1 MRDFSPQPVGFS
13 CSGFKG
19 NSLRSRL
26 NATFPAVYVCV
37 SRAWW
42 TLIFLEISVE
52 EARLMA
58 FRRLTHCKNVF
69 VAKYCQQHCVHGLRG
84 RSWETAGFARNVKKE
99 IFVDRMGMLAYS
111 QALCFMAALSVLLNL
126 LTIVCFSC
134 SARNLTAKTLV
145 TMTLVAANALF
156 ALPLLAAPV
165 VGESQI
171 ACSVQAAVVLF
182 GILLQQVISVGLA
195 YVRFLIL
202 VKKQKV
208 TVPWAIRFIILAVLS
223 SLAVTGIPIGIFNN
237 ETNLLSIRP
246 SYAFCSLDW
255 RAHSAAQLFFLIP
268 SELLFVTAL
277 FWIPYGYS
285 RICNVVT
292 ATFSQ
297 LDLSQSH
304 VIQTNESGVFQPE
317 LSRRESVQHS
327 ARGQGA
333 TTRRQSML
341 LGSITTPA
349 VTVAG
354 DSSGANAFG
363 STTKENFPSLQRRR
377 SISNAG
383 YTGGPLIDRRR
394 RMSAQIS
401 ATIQLPEVK
410 EMREGGASLKR
421 NSALLH
427 SSPARLLKMD
437 FSVSKESI
445 ITIDKVHVSQRSL
458 HPLRTERSHQTIS
471 KSRDLQSPAE
481 NAPDQHRDTESQ
493 SAYARESTLEV
504 ETSTAAKSFKSL
516 NQSMVSVAE
525 SFTRSGLKSPAKSLV
540 SIAQEASFSQS
551 GILPPIPAQVT
562 SPGASLAGLGSLGPS
577 LARSSMNPT
586 PKTRTHERPRKTS
599 LERVKSFL
607 SQKPSFLTDRNTEAC
622 VTENAKRQKV
632 VWTQSFLIVL
642 AYVLGWTPYF
652 VLLMYETASGESAPP
667 AFDFVS
673 MFAIV
678 GWGAVNPVLVW
689 LFDPEIRS
697 TVSKSLAAVMLARPS
712 LSRKGGGGTRRAL
725 SLK

>member
-1 MRDFSPQPVGFS
+1 
-13 CSGFKG
+13 
-19 NSLRSRL
+19 
-26 NATFPAVYVCV
+26 
-37 SRAWW
+37 
-42 TLIFLEISVE
+42 
-52 EARLMA
+52 
-58 FRRLTHCKNVF
+58 
-69 VAKYCQQHCVHGLRG
+69 
-84 RSWETAGFARNVKKE
+84 
-99 IFVDRMGMLAYS
+99 MGVLAYS
-111 QALCFMAALSVLLNL
+111 QVLCFMAALSVLLNL
-126 LTIVCFSC
+126 STIVCFSC
-134 SARNLTAKTLV
+134 SARNLSAKTLV
-145 TMTLVAANALF
+145 TMALVAANALF

-165 VGESQI
+165 VSENHLT
-171 ACSVQAAVVLF
+171 CSVQASVVLF

-246 SYAFCSLDW
+246 SNAFCSLDW

-327 ARGQGA
+327 ARGQGTA
-333 TTRRQSML
+333 RRQSML
-341 LGSITTPA
+341 LGSTTMPA

-354 DSSGANAFG
+354 ESGGANAFG
-363 STTKENFPSLQRRR
+363 STTKDNFPSLQRRR

-401 ATIQLPEVK
+401 TTIQLPEVK
-410 EMREGGASLKR
+410 ELREGGASLKR

-471 KSRDLQSPAE
+471 KSRELQSPAE
-481 NAPDQHRDTESQ
+481 TGPDQHRETESQ

-504 ETSTAAKSFKSL
+504 ESSTAAKSFKSL

-551 GILPPIPAQVT
+551 GILPPIPPQVT

-577 LARSSMNPT
+577 HARSSMNPT

-607 SQKPSFLTDRNTEAC
+607 SQKPSFLVDRNTEAC

-632 VWTQSFLIVL
+632 VWTQSILIVL

-652 VLLMYETASGESAPP
+652 VLLMYEAGSGESAPP
-667 AFDFVS
+667 EFDFVS

-697 TVSKSLAAVMLARPS
+697 TVSKSLAAVLLARPS
-712 LSRKGGGGTRRAL
+712 LGLKGGHA
-725 SLK
+725 SSIVIKVNK